1 MPSLGSN
8 PPPAALRRVS
18 RALPHLPLVRRSIEW
33 HRQRPPRPPSHQ
45 ERNRTAL
52 PVPRP
57 PHVRQRL
64 RNPLAVVR
72 VRRTPAVP
80 VPVAGRADRGSP
92 FERKRSGHRF
102 GFPGHR
108 IDLASARDVDSI
120 RPFRALVGITLQQ
133 FEQLKNR
140 VGGTR
145 RVPTTVL
152 DPAVTSKAKPH
163 CVILGVDPSLR
174 GTGYGI
180 IRLTRPQPELLA
192 QGTIKSPARWERSRC
207 LLHIA
212 QSLREVFKHH
222 QPTVC
227 VVEGLFYAQNLQTAL
242 IMGEARGA
250 SLVAVAEAGM
260 EIFEIAPRKV
270 KQAVVGYGAAQ
281 KSAVAKMVQRLLRL
295 SDVPAP
301 DAADALAL
309 ALTYAQENSRYNLAP
324 PKRI

>member
-1 MPSLGSN
+1 
-8 PPPAALRRVS
+8 
-18 RALPHLPLVRRSIEW
+18 
-33 HRQRPPRPPSHQ
+33 
-45 ERNRTAL
+45 
-52 PVPRP
+52 
-57 PHVRQRL
+57 
-64 RNPLAVVR
+64 
-72 VRRTPAVP
+72 
-80 VPVAGRADRGSP
+80 
-92 FERKRSGHRF
+92 
-102 GFPGHR
+102 
-108 IDLASARDVDSI
+108 
-120 RPFRALVGITLQQ
+120 VGITLQQ

-140 VGGTR
+140 VNGTR

-152 DPAVTSKAKPH
+152 EPAVASKAKPH

-180 IRLTRPQPELLA
+180 IQLAGRQPELLA
-192 QGTIKSPARWERSRC
+192 QGTIKSPAGWERSRC

-212 QSLREVFKHH
+212 QSLRDLFIHH
-222 QPTVC
+222 HPTVC

-295 SDVPAP
+295 SEAPAP

-309 ALTYAQENSRYNLAP
+309 ALTYAQENRRYNLAP